1 MTCKLYIQFIIV
13 FNLTFVPEFMSQF
26 KSEESVFNMAIAYL
40 TRIDKLLYRCQE
52 AAINQDIDSWRQ
64 NLGGVF
70 RELSVKLNDTE
81 ETDIVGDMTKIKD
94 LKTLLDNKITYE
106 EATFANIN
114 YLANKQEVKI
124 KYKTIILMLLD
135 KLEIKIR
142 RQLQKKGMLLP
153 SRNDPRYAVLNR

>member
-1 MTCKLYIQFIIV
+1 
-13 FNLTFVPEFMSQF
+13 MSQF

-52 AAINQDIDSWRQ
+52 AAINQDVNSWRQ
-64 NLGGVF
+64 NLAGVF
-70 RELSVKLNDTE
+70 RELSVKLNEVE
-81 ETDIVGDMTKIKD
+81 EAEITGSIDNVVNIKE
-94 LKTLLDNKITYE
+94 LLDNNITYA

-114 YLANKQEVKI
+114 YLANNPNI
-124 KYKTIILMLLD
+124 KYRYKTLILSLLD
-135 KLEIKIR
+135 KLEIKLR